1 MNESNYKMYNI
12 LENYSSH
19 NDIKI
24 HSRMH
29 PKSYK
34 FSWKSIPSNP
44 LAMKLKIIIR
54 THDNAIAIQYLPS
67 ISKNI
72 LPCIT
77 TRIFRVFFT
86 FDKSFIQAHHLP
98 ITMTIYH
105 ASVPTREIFPLHHW
119 LNIYSITLG
128 LFYQIFK
135 NN

>member
-24 HSRMH
+24 PYSLECIQNL
-29 PKSYK
+29 KK

-44 LAMKLKIIIR
+44 LAMKLKIVIR

-72 LPCIT
+72 PPCIT
-77 TRIFRVFFT
+77 TRIFRLFFT
-86 FDKSFIQAHHLP
+86 FDRF
-98 ITMTIYH
+98 
-105 ASVPTREIFPLHHW
+105 RF
-119 LNIYSITLG
+119 
-128 LFYQIFK
+128 
-135 NN
+135 